1 MTEVPWE
8 NSGVEDKTGKAGWSC
23 GLQWWE
29 LGCFLQLVGRCGWFR
44 SRAVFHVSW
53 KTSFSCSSDVKAIR
67 SPNDGCP
74 RHVCMWSHV
83 QEHTRYQGEFSI
95 PITLRLSPRKLES
108 LAATSEWGTSWA
120 VMVGCWQA
128 LVTSRLSGC
137 SLVWKSLMW
146 VQRCWGCSDGE
157 ERGQEAACVQ
167 REEKDSFL
175 KLLSGLSPGKWQSGT
190 WAEVAS
196 AFSLLLLTPVNWI
209 PTSFLCLVFYFLDFA
224 SSYLLEWADM
234 WLRGNREKSDG
245 RCIWNGIWFLGGA
258 VPSTPTR
265 AQWDESWWPSWL
277 ELANWQPCRLL
288 EGGFGLAPEC
298 IFFSI

>member
-8 NSGVEDKTGKAGWSC
+8 NSGVEDETGKAGWSC
-23 GLQWWE
+23 GFQWWE
-29 LGCFLQLVGRCGWFR
+29 LGCFLQLVGRCGWLQ
-44 SRAVFHVSW
+44 SRAIFHVSW

-108 LAATSEWGTSWA
+108 LAATSEWGTSCLLLAGTCHFQIEWLFPC
-120 VMVGCWQA
+120 MEISDVGAKMLRMLRWGGKGA
-128 LVTSRLSGC
+128 RGC
-137 SLVWKSLMW
+137 L
-146 VQRCWGCSDGE
+146 CT
-157 ERGQEAACVQ
+157 ERGE
-167 REEKDSFL
+167 R
-175 KLLSGLSPGKWQSGT
+175 LLPETAFRLVPRKVAVRHLSRG
-190 WAEVAS
+190 AS